1 MILLNSKE
9 ETRKVL
15 IKTAS
20 GRNLDGKR
28 KQDDISE
35 ENESFEEP
43 KDEVLMHGLDVNPHH
58 QKRENSEKSIN
69 LLINKGFET
78 VNKKSLLFLLDE
90 FFLLYL
96 KQLLCL
102 GVIEKKYAIIF
113 FF

>member
-20 GRNLDGKR
+20 GRNLDGKK
-28 KQDDISE
+28 KQDDKSE
-35 ENESFEEP
+35 ENDSFEET
-43 KDEVLMHGLDVNPHH
+43 KDEVVMHGLDHH
-58 QKRENSEKSIN
+58 QRRENSEKSLN

-90 FFLLYL
+90 FFILYL

-102 GVIEKKYAIIF
+102 GIIEKK
-113 FF
+113 